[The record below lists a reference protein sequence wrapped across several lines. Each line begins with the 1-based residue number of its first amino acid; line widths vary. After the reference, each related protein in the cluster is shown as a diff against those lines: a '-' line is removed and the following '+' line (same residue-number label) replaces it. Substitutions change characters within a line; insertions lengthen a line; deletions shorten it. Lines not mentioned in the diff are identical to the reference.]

1 MNEGSCGEGCACI
14 WGGWPCGKGGS
25 SSTPCGDERALV
37 LPPRCCLCAGSE
49 GAGSTFCRGALPMAA
64 ASPSDGHSSRDGVED
79 RTPLPAVCWLPSAS
93 LTAAAWLIADGTL
106 AGSSWSMPRA
116 GEVAPP
122 LPPVMPWENW
132 QRAPKEHWPVWRN
145 MLQIIRFADCGGGLE
160 RAVPGSWGVPASLR
174 SWLPLLP
181 PPNADPA
188 PEPVCSGAK
197 ALPSEG
203 GNGGSAPCMR
213 CRSATRAGEAAR
225 EPAALAEPR
234 GVAARLVGQEDRDS
248 LWCGVRSSE
257 CFVFFLRRQGRRQKR
272 PDRGSDGQQPRT
284 RKPREESAL
293 RTGRAT
299 P

>member
-1 MNEGSCGEGCACI
+1 MKEGSCGEGCACI

-160 RAVPGSWGVPASLR
+160 RAVPGGWGVPASLR
-174 SWLPLLP
+174 SWLPPLP

-225 EPAALAEPR
+225 EPAALGSR
-234 GVAARLVGQEDRDS
+234 SVARLVGLGRRRRTETRC
-248 LWCGVRSSE
+248 LLCGVRS
-257 CFVFFLRRQGRRQKR
+257 
-272 PDRGSDGQQPRT
+272 
-284 RKPREESAL
+284 
-293 RTGRAT
+293 
-299 P
+299 